1 MAQAFGSGMQ
11 ADAEPAKP
19 ARRKRP
25 VGEAYAPPL
34 TVAAA
39 PTASVPGGFEMPS
52 APSVP
57 RSVRLAFDEP
67 AAAEAFAQ
75 AFSDP
80 GTRQA
85 AADAF
90 AVLCAVV
97 HQAAAEE
104 ATLAE
109 DVTVDSVAARQGDDG
124 ETSLEVRTSHRG
136 EPAGSA
142 ADLGVYG
149 CHVTKCCQ
157 ISANVC

>member
-1 MAQAFGSGMQ
+1 M
-11 ADAEPAKP
+11 
-19 ARRKRP
+19 
-25 VGEAYAPPL
+25 
-34 TVAAA
+34 
-39 PTASVPGGFEMPS
+39 
-52 APSVP
+52 
-57 RSVRLAFDEP
+57 
-67 AAAEAFAQ
+67 
-75 AFSDP
+75 
-80 GTRQA
+80 
-85 AADAF
+85 
-90 AVLCAVV
+90 V
-97 HQAAAEE
+97 HQGAAEE